1 MIMSLKQKKVKF
13 NPRMKLNHNTF
24 NPYRRKKH
32 FNVVHWSGPEDDSIF
47 VRTHSYNKLNKIIF
61 ISWSDKFYCTLMIM
75 IWTQK
80 ILLKIIMKQS
90 WLTFALTEN
99 KSEIISANFFLFF
112 LILQPYFHLPLTSEL
127 SDNYYKIISDTVL
140 LKIVAREFLSSDISS
155 TNLHNYLI
163 YQAL

>member
-1 MIMSLKQKKVKF
+1 MVMSLKQKKVKF

-24 NPYRRKKH
+24 NPSRRKKH

-90 WLTFALTEN
+90 WLTFVLTEN
-99 KSEIISANFFLFF
+99 KSEIISAIFFLFF
-112 LILQPYFHLPLTSEL
+112 KYCNHTFICLWQ
-127 SDNYYKIISDTVL
+127 V
-140 LKIVAREFLSSDISS
+140 
-155 TNLHNYLI
+155 NYLI
-163 YQAL
+163 TITKLLVTQSF